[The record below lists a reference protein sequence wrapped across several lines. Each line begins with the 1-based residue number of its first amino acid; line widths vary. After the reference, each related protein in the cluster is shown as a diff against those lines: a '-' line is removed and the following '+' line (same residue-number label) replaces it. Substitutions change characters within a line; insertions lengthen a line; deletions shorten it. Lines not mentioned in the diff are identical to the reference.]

1 MFFDN
6 LKNKNYFG
14 YVLCF
19 LFFGIVSASFYPG
32 MMSAD
37 SITNLTDGRNNIYFD
52 LNSPVM
58 SFLWGKLDKIV
69 EGPAL
74 MFIFQNI
81 LFWSG
86 CAIFWRTAKEKS
98 FKLGLFLILFA
109 LMPQVLSQLTT
120 VWKDVSMGASLFLA
134 VALIY
139 HAKVFNAK
147 WSLLLSPIFLFYGY
161 AARLNALPA
170 VLPLAIWSGF
180 IFCRIFEIKKSKFA
194 PAFVGLAYFVV
205 LSVTVYLAIYSLTD
219 WKTIYP
225 FQQNYLYDLAAISKE
240 KNENL
245 FPDYIQK
252 QENFSF
258 ESIKS
263 RYNERSVND
272 LIYNDIP
279 NKGDKA
285 VLNFTTEPQQIS
297 ELKQKWRASV
307 FENPASYLNHRTIVF
322 MQLIGLKKAIT
333 RPFWD
338 IGFASSPPELRGSE
352 NAGYK
357 ILMKYF
363 SAFRRPFSQ
372 TFFFR
377 AVLWLILCSYF
388 SYKAFRRRLRDDWD
402 LVFVL
407 STSCLLFTFSY
418 FPTTPS
424 TEFRYLFWSAIAS
437 SVAVIFGIY
446 LLRKEK
452 SERVLN
458 AES

>member
-19 LFFGIVSASFYPG
+19 LFFGFVIASFYPG
-32 MMSAD
+32 MMSPD
-37 SITNLTDGRNNIYFD
+37 SIANLTDGRRNIYYD
-52 LNSPVM
+52 LNSPLM
-58 SFLWGKLDKIV
+58 SFIWGRLDKIV

-74 MFIFQNI
+74 MLIFQNL
-81 LFWSG
+81 LFWIG
-86 CAIFWRTAKEKS
+86 CAIFWRTAKEQS
-98 FKLGLFLILFA
+98 FKLALFLILFA
-109 LMPQVLSQLTT
+109 LMPQILSQLTT
-120 VWKDVSMGASLFLA
+120 VWKDVAMGASLFLA
-134 VALIY
+134 AALIY

-147 WSLLLSPIFLFYGY
+147 RSLLISPIFLFYGY

-170 VLPLAIWSGF
+170 VLPLTIWSGF
-180 IFCRIFEIKKSKFA
+180 IFCRIFEIGKPKFA
-194 PAFVGLAYFVV
+194 PAFIGIGYFFAV
-205 LSVTVYLAIYSLTD
+205 SVAVYSAIYSLTG

-225 FQQNYLYDLAAISKE
+225 FQQNYLYDLAAISKYRD
-240 KNENL
+240 ENL
-245 FPDYIQK
+245 FPGYIRN

-258 ESIKS
+258 ESVKS
-263 RYNERSVND
+263 RYNERSVSD
-272 LIYNDIP
+272 LIFDDVP
-279 NKGDKA
+279 NQGDKA
-285 VLNFTTEPQQIS
+285 VLKFTIEPEQIV

-307 FENPASYLNHRTIVF
+307 FENPSFYLKHRTSVF
-322 MQLIGLKKAIT
+322 MQLVGLKRAVT

-338 IGFASSPPELRGSE
+338 IGFASSPPEFRGNE

-363 SAFRRPFSQ
+363 SAFRRPFPQ

-377 AVLWLILCSYF
+377 SFIWLILCSYF
-388 SYKAFRRRLRDDWD
+388 CYKAVRRKFRDDWD

-407 STSCLLFTFSY
+407 STSCLLFTFLY

-424 TEFRYLFWSAIAS
+424 TEFRYLFWSAIS
-437 SVAVIFGIY
+437 TSIAVIFGIY

-452 SERVLN
+452 STNILC
-458 AES
+458 AKS

>member
-1 MFFDN
+1 MFFDS
-6 LKNKNYFG
+6 LKNKKYFG

-19 LFFGIVSASFYPG
+19 LFFGLVIASFYPG
-32 MMSAD
+32 MMSPD
-37 SITNLTDGRNNIYFD
+37 SITNLTDGRRNIYFD

-58 SFLWGKLDKIV
+58 SFIWGKLDKIV

-98 FKLGLFLILFA
+98 FKLALFLILFA
-109 LMPQVLSQLTT
+109 LMPQVLSQLTI
-120 VWKDVSMGASLFLA
+120 VWKDVAMGASLFLA
-134 VALIY
+134 TALIY

-147 WSLLLSPIFLFYGY
+147 WSLLLSPIFLFYAY
-161 AARLNALPA
+161 AARLNSLPA

-180 IFCRIFEIKKSKFA
+180 IFCRIFEFRKSNFA
-194 PAFVGLAYFVV
+194 IAFFGIGYLPV
-205 LSVTVYLAIYSLTD
+205 LSIAVYLAIYSLTD

-240 KNENL
+240 KDENL
-245 FPDYIQK
+245 FPEFIRQ

-258 ESIKS
+258 ESVKS

-272 LIYNDIP
+272 LIFDDIP

-285 VLNFTTEPQQIS
+285 VLKFTTEPEQIA
-297 ELKQKWRASV
+297 ELKQKWRASI
-307 FENPASYLNHRTIVF
+307 FDNPSSYLKHRTVVF
-322 MQLIGLKKAIT
+322 MQLVGLKPSVT
-333 RPFWD
+333 RPYWD
-338 IGFASSPPELRGSE
+338 IGFESSPPEYRGGE
-352 NAGYK
+352 NVGYK

-363 SAFRRPFSQ
+363 SVFRRPFSQ

-377 AVLWLILCSYF
+377 SFIWLILCSF
-388 SYKAFRRRLRDDWD
+388 IAYKAVKRKFGDDWD

-407 STSCLLFTFSY
+407 STSCMLFTFAY

-424 TEFRYLFWSAIAS
+424 TEFRYLFWSAIS
-437 SVAVIFGIY
+437 TSIAVIFGIY
-446 LLRKEK
+446 LLRKERK
-452 SERVLN
+452 KN
-458 AES
+458 F

>member
-19 LFFGIVSASFYPG
+19 LFFGLVIASFYPG
-32 MMSAD
+32 MMSPD
-37 SITNLTDGRNNIYFD
+37 SITNLTDGRRNIYFD
-52 LNSPVM
+52 LNSPMM
-58 SFLWGKLDKIV
+58 SFVWGKLDKIV

-74 MFIFQNI
+74 MFIFQNL

-86 CAIFWRTAKEKS
+86 CAIFWQTAKERS

-120 VWKDVSMGASLFLA
+120 VWKDVAMGASLFLA
-134 VALIY
+134 VALMY

-170 VLPLAIWSGF
+170 ILPLAIWSGF
-180 IFCRIFEIKKSKFA
+180 IFCRIFEIGKSKLTS
-194 PAFVGLAYFVV
+194 AFIGIGYFVV
-205 LSVTVYLAIYSLTD
+205 LSATVYLAIYSLTD

-245 FPDYIQK
+245 FPEYIRK

-258 ESIKS
+258 ELVKS

-272 LIYNDIP
+272 LIFDDVP
-279 NKGDKA
+279 NNGDKA
-285 VLNFTTEPQQIS
+285 VLKFTTEPEQIA
-297 ELKQKWRASV
+297 ELKQKWRTSV
-307 FENPASYLNHRTIVF
+307 FENPASYLKHRTIVF
-322 MQLIGLKKAIT
+322 MQFVGLQRAIT

-338 IGFASSPPELRGSE
+338 IGFVSSPPEFRGNE
-352 NAGYK
+352 NSGYQ

-363 SAFRRPFSQ
+363 GAFRRPFSQ

-377 AVLWLILCSYF
+377 SFIWLILCSYF
-388 SYKAFRRRLRDDWD
+388 SYQAVRRKLRDDWD

-407 STSCLLFTFSY
+407 STSCLLFTFLY

-424 TEFRYLFWSAIAS
+424 TEFRYLFWSAIS
-437 SVAVIFGIY
+437 TSVAVIFGIY

-452 SERVLN
+452 DAKVLT
-458 AES
+458 AKS